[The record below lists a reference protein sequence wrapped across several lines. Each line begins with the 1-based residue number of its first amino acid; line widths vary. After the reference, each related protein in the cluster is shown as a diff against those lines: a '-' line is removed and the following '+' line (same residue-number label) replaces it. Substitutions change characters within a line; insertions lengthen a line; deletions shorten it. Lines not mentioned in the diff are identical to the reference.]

1 MEGGSVREVFASRR
15 AVAIGACVVTAVLG
29 GTITYAV
36 AEPSP
41 PSPHTF
47 YACANGSQIIPGSMA
62 VDAIPSCSKNQN
74 VVSWD
79 ENGAMGPTGATGK
92 NGQDGAPGPAGPT
105 GPRGADGHDGAQ
117 GPMGATGSAGTD
129 GHDGAQGP
137 IGATGARGLDG
148 QDGRDGRDGRDG
160 APGAAGPTGAT
171 GAPGPAGGPPGPAG
185 PTGPRGPTGANGVSG
200 YQLVSKNGTATHGS
214 TLTEILTCPS
224 GKLPVGG
231 NAFGN
236 GASQLAIRVVQSA
249 IIGTSWGVVIENTDA
264 VADVVYTAQV
274 VCVTAS

>member
-1 MEGGSVREVFASRR
+1 MEGGSVREVLASRR
-15 AVAIGACVVTAVLG
+15 AIAIGACAVTAVLG

-47 YACANGSQIIPGSMA
+47 YACAHGSQIIPGSMA
-62 VDAIPSCSKNQN
+62 VDAIPSCSKNQT

-92 NGQDGAPGPAGPT
+92 DGLDGAPGPAGPT
-105 GPRGADGHDGAQ
+105 GPRGADGHDGALGPVGATGTAGTNGRDGAQ
-117 GPMGATGSAGTD
+117 GPMGATG
-129 GHDGAQGP
+129 
-137 IGATGARGLDG
+137 ARGL
-148 QDGRDGRDGRDG
+148 DGRDGRDG
-160 APGAAGPTGAT
+160 APGPAGPTGST
-171 GAPGPAGGPPGPAG
+171 GATGPAGGPPGPTG
-185 PTGPRGPTGANGVSG
+185 PTGARGPTGANGVSG
-200 YQLVSKNGTATHGS
+200 YQLVTKNGTAPHGS
-214 TLTEILTCPS
+214 TVTEILTCPA
-224 GKLPVGG
+224 GRLPVGG

-249 IIGTSWGVVIENTDA
+249 LIGTSWGVVIENTDA
-264 VADVVYTAQV
+264 AADVAYTAQV